1 MCWSILARMHAERS
15 LRQGLDVDSAADVLW
30 TLSSLRMWEDL
41 VVQRG
46 WSSERYRTQ
55 VGALLS
61 GALGRR

>member
-1 MCWSILARMHAERS
+1 
-15 LRQGLDVDSAADVLW
+15 
-30 TLSSLRMWEDL
+30 MWEDL

-61 GALGRR
+61 GALGQQ

>member
-1 MCWSILARMHAERS
+1 MPRDR

-30 TLSSLRMWEDL
+30 TPSSLRMWEDL

-61 GALGRR
+61 GALGQQ